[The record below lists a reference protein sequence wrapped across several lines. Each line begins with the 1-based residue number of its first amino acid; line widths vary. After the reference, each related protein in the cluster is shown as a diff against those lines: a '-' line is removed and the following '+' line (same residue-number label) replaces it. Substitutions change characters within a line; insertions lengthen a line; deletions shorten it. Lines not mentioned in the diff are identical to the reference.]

1 MWLIAGL
8 GNPEK
13 KYNGTRH
20 NAGFAVIDA
29 LLEMLGGKGLESTK
43 FHGAFTKLRIG
54 TEEVVILKP
63 LTYMNLSGDSIA
75 PMANFYKIPP
85 EQVLVVS
92 DEISLSPGSIRI
104 RKKGSAGG
112 HNGLKSII
120 ARLGTEDF
128 PRIRLGV
135 GEKRKE
141 KTWRP
146 MFSAISKKKMKSL
159 WRKPIQRQ
167 RRPAS
172 APLRRGLKR
181 Q

>member
-8 GNPEK
+8 GNPER
-13 KYNGTRH
+13 KYDGTRH
-20 NAGFAVIDA
+20 NAGFAAIDA
-29 LLEMLGGKGLESTK
+29 LLDELGGKGLESTK

-54 TEEVVILKP
+54 
-63 LTYMNLSGDSIA
+63 A
-75 PMANFYKIPP
+75 PMANFYKIPA
-85 EQVLVVS
+85 EQVLVIS

-135 GEKRKE
+135 GDKDENRDLAAHVLGHFSKEEEKLMEEAYAEVAKACICTVTEGIE
-141 KTWRP
+141 KA
-146 MFSAISKKKMKSL
+146 MNLYNKK
-159 WRKPIQRQ
+159 I
-167 RRPAS
+167 
-172 APLRRGLKR
+172 
-181 Q
+181 

>member
-20 NAGFAVIDA
+20 NAGFAVIDT
-29 LLEMLGGKGLESTK
+29 LLDTLGGKGLESTK
-43 FHGAFTKLRIG
+43 FHGAFTKTRIG
-54 TEEVVILKP
+54 TEDVLILKP

-75 PMANFYKIPP
+75 PMANFYKIPA
-85 EQVLVVS
+85 EQVLVIS

-120 ARLGTEDF
+120 ARLGTE
-128 PRIRLGV
+128 
-135 GEKRKE
+135 E

-146 MFSAISKKKMKSL
+146 MFSAISQKKTKSL
-159 WRKPIQRQ
+159 WRKPIQRR

-172 APLRRGLKR
+172 VS
-181 Q
+181 